1 MEAGFWHK
9 RWEKREIG
17 FHLDNVNPFLTKYW
31 PAVQAGANDT
41 VFVPLCGKTIDIIWL
56 ASQVKKVI
64 GIELSQ
70 TAVEEFFSD
79 NGLTPT
85 ITKSE
90 GFIVY
95 QQENITLLCGDFF
108 HLTQAILADC
118 QFVYDRASMVAL
130 PPEMRKAY
138 VKKLHEVMPE
148 EACRLLITFEYPQHE
163 MDGPPH
169 SVSVTEVKTLLSTQ
183 FNIECLE
190 SKNIIANAQ
199 RFKDKG
205 VTKLFEH
212 VFLLKQKLS

>member
-1 MEAGFWHK
+1 MEAEFWHK

-17 FHLDNVNPFLTKYW
+17 FHLDKVNPLLIKYW

-41 VFVPLCGKTIDIIWL
+41 VFVPLCGKTTDIIWL

-79 NGLTPT
+79 NKLTPT
-85 ITKSE
+85 ITKNTD
-90 GFIVY
+90 FTVY
-95 QQENITLLCGDFF
+95 QQGNITLLCGDFF

-138 VKKLHEVMPE
+138 VKKLHEIMPE
-148 EACRLLITFEYPQHE
+148 EACRLLISFEYPQHE

-169 SVSVTEVKTLLSTQ
+169 SVSPTEIKTLLSTQ

-190 SKNIIANAQ
+190 STNIIANAQ
-199 RFKDKG
+199 RHRDKG
-205 VTKLFEH
+205 VTEFFEH
-212 VFLLKQKLS
+212 VFLLKKKSA